1 MIRGMRRHALAITCA
16 LSLAWSARA
25 HADQATLDA
34 ARQAYDRGAASYDA
48 KDFPRA
54 AVELARADE
63 LMANDVALELAIKAA
78 VKADDPRL
86 AMTLAARGARRSN
99 AGVAAA
105 AEQARQKMASRTGTV
120 IVMCPLRPACNPT
133 VDGEPV
139 HAGAPHI
146 VLIGDHSVVIE
157 GGGGPRDVLTAKVA
171 PDGVVE
177 MRASA
182 PSSAS
187 PSPPI
192 SPVAILPPPRARD
205 EQPRSEQAS
214 ASGISPVWFWV
225 GVGATA
231 VLGAVTIGSA
241 VDTQSKHESFRV
253 TPTGDLQ
260 NAGLDAQL
268 RTNLL
273 AGGTGLVGLATI
285 VVGAFFVR
293 WTGEPPTSQ
302 AAR

>member
-1 MIRGMRRHALAITCA
+1 MRRRLALAITCA
-16 LSLAWSARA
+16 LSLAWAARA

-34 ARQAYDRGAASYDA
+34 ARQAYDRGAAAYDA

-63 LMANDVALELAIKAA
+63 LMANDVALEQAIKAA

-86 AMTLAARGARRSN
+86 AMTLASRGARRSN

-105 AEQARQKMASRTGTV
+105 AEQARQKMASKTGTV

-146 VLIGDHSVVIE
+146 VLVGDHAVVIE

-182 PSSAS
+182 PSSAA
-187 PSPPI
+187 PAP
-192 SPVAILPPPRARD
+192 SPVAILPPPLAKD
-205 EQPRSEQAS
+205 EQPRAEQAPTTS
-214 ASGISPVWFWV
+214 SGISPVWFWV
-225 GVGATA
+225 GAGATA

-241 VDTQSKHESFRV
+241 VDTQSKHESFR
-253 TPTGDLQ
+253 TQPSEALQ
-260 NAGLDAQL
+260 NQGLDAQL

-273 AGGTGLVGLATI
+273 AGGTGLVGIATI
-285 VVGAFFVR
+285 IVGAFFVK
-293 WTGEPPTSQ
+293 WTGEPRATQ

>member
-1 MIRGMRRHALAITCA
+1 MIREMRRHALAIMCA

-25 HADQATLDA
+25 RADQATLDA

-120 IVMCPLRPACNPT
+120 IVMCPLRPACSPT

-146 VLIGDHSVVIE
+146 VLVGDHSVVIE

-182 PSSAS
+182 PSSAA
-187 PSPPI
+187 PLA

-205 EQPRSEQAS
+205 EQPKSEQAS
-214 ASGISPVWFWV
+214 TSGISPVWFWV
-225 GVGATA
+225 GLGATA
-231 VLGAVTIGSA
+231 ALGAVTIGSA
-241 VDTQSKHESFRV
+241 VDTQSKHESFRT
-253 TPTGDLQ
+253 TPTGELQ

-285 VVGAFFVR
+285 VVGALFVK
-293 WTGEPPTSQ
+293 WTGEPSTSR

>member
-1 MIRGMRRHALAITCA
+1 MRRHALAITCA

-105 AEQARQKMASRTGTV
+105 AEQARQKMAGRTGTV

-182 PSSAS
+182 PPSAGAA
-187 PSPPI
+187 PAP

-205 EQPRSEQAS
+205 EQPRTEQAS
-214 ASGISPVWFWV
+214 ATSGLSPVWFWI
-225 GVGATA
+225 GAGATA

-241 VDTQSKHESFRV
+241 VDTQSKHESFR
-253 TPTGDLQ
+253 TAPTADLQ

-273 AGGTGLVGLATI
+273 AGGTGLAGIATI
-285 VVGAFFVR
+285 ITGAFFVR
-293 WTGEPPTSQ
+293 WTAEPSTSQ